1 MRRILSTSIAL
12 ALGAAL
18 ACLAPPAAAAD
29 TGLLRV
35 AHLSP
40 DSPAVDVTVEG
51 SGIRFDGVGY
61 GDVTGYQALP
71 SGTYTVDVRGAGAD
85 PASRPVLTTTV
96 SVQPGTAQT
105 VAGVGTFAQLALS
118 VLQDDLSAPAAGTA
132 RVRVLAGASGAP
144 RMDVGV
150 PDSPPLASSLPFGQA
165 GGYVDF
171 PSGDVRV
178 LLGPTGGAVT
188 TVPISLAAG
197 AVYSLVV
204 LDQDGGGLTAVAVR
218 DATGP
223 AATPVGGV
231 EAGVVDGT
239 ALPALGVPT
248 AAGLRL
254 AGRLAPLAAPL
265 TALAGAVAANAGRA
279 VPPPES
285 EPAPVRLQIPAIGV
299 DAPLEGLL
307 PELGGALTAPA
318 DPTRAGWLATGPAPG
333 DVGPAVV
340 TGHVTYR
347 GPAVFARLAELAPG
361 DEVRV
366 VRADGTTAAFV
377 VTAVGSYPK
386 EAFPTAAVYGP
397 TPDAQLRLV
406 TCGGDLDATAHSYA
420 DNVVAY
426 AVPA

>member
-1 MRRILSTSIAL
+1 MRRILSTLIAL

-18 ACLAPPAAAAD
+18 AWLAPPAVAAD

-51 SGIRFDGVGY
+51 SGVTFAGVGY
-61 GDVTGYQALP
+61 GDVTDYQALP
-71 SGTYTVDVRGAGAD
+71 AGTYTVDVRGAGAD
-85 PASRPVLTTTV
+85 PSRPPALTTTV

-118 VLQDDLSAPAAGTA
+118 VFQDDLSAPTAGTA

-144 RMDVGV
+144 SLDVGI
-150 PDSPPLASSLPFGQA
+150 PGSPPLASSLPFGQA
-165 GGYVDF
+165 GGYVDV
-171 PSGDVRV
+171 PAGDVQV
-178 LLGPTGGAVT
+178 QLSPPGGDLT
-188 TVPISLAAG
+188 TVPVQLQAG
-197 AVYSLVV
+197 GVYSLVV
-204 LDQDGGGLTAVAVR
+204 LDQDGGGLTARAVR

-223 AATPVGGV
+223 ATTPVGGV
-231 EAGVVDGT
+231 AAGVVGGS
-239 ALPALGVPT
+239 ALPSVGLPA
-248 AAGLRL
+248 AAGLQV
-254 AGRLAPLAAPL
+254 AGRVAPLAGPL
-265 TALAGAVAANAGRA
+265 TALASTLAADAGRP
-279 VPPPES
+279 VPPPEAR
-285 EPAPVRLQIPAIGV
+285 PAPVRLQIPAIGV

-318 DPTRAGWLATGPAPG
+318 DPTQAGWLATGPAPG

-361 DEVRV
+361 DEVQV

-386 EAFPTAAVYGP
+386 AAFPTAAVYGP

-420 DNVVAY
+420 DNVVVFA
-426 AVPA
+426 APA